1 MSDENIEGGINLDI
15 VKLIII
21 FTGIVFF
28 IKLKKPLYLS
38 IFVGAVISVILYRI
52 PVVRSFQLAYKSFT
66 SRETISL
73 VLAFYTIT
81 YVQRM
86 MEKRGHLLLAEKA
99 LDNIFNSRRINAM
112 IAPFVIGLLP
122 SAGAVLIAAPI
133 VENASKDALTREE
146 QTFVTS
152 YYRHISEAFLP
163 TYSSILLALDLSGV
177 DMTLFV
183 LGMLPMVAV
192 LFMLGY
198 VFYVKKIPKSLEG
211 GQSKNKKEDI
221 FNLIIS
227 LWPIAV
233 TIIIILT
240 MKIPVY
246 MAVIP
251 VIVVSALLNKF
262 SIDELLP
269 MFKTAFETKLIV
281 STIMIM
287 IFKEL
292 LTFTG
297 VIGRLPIYFEKLPIH
312 PAIIFS
318 LIFVIGT
325 LVAGSQAIIALALPL
340 AFATIPNG
348 GLPLMIL
355 LMCMTYI
362 AMQVS
367 PTHIC
372 LAIVTEAFDISFIE
386 LVKKT
391 FPILVIFTIITAGY
405 SYLLFMMT

>member
-1 MSDENIEGGINLDI
+1 MIKLDI
-15 VKLIII
+15 VKLIVI

-28 IKLKKPLYLS
+28 IKLKKPLYIS
-38 IFVGAVISVILYRI
+38 ILVGAVISIILYRI
-52 PVVRSFQLAYKSFT
+52 PVITSFQLAFKSCA
-66 SRETISL
+66 SRDTISL

-86 MEKRGHLLLAEKA
+86 MEKRGHLLLAEKS

-133 VENASKDALTREE
+133 VQNASGDYLTREE

-177 DMTLFV
+177 DMTKFV
-183 LGMLPMVAV
+183 VGMLPMVAI
-192 LFMLGY
+192 LFILGY
-198 VFYVKKIPKSLEG
+198 VFYVRKIPKSTG
-211 GQSKNKKEDI
+211 ISQSRDKKDDI
-221 FNLIIS
+221 INLIIS

-233 TIIIILT
+233 TITIILT
-240 MKIPVY
+240 LKIPVY

-251 VIVVSALLNKF
+251 VIIVSAILNKF
-262 SIDELLP
+262 SIDELIP
-269 MFKTAFETKLIV
+269 MIKTAFETKLIV
-281 STIMIM
+281 STVMIM

-297 VIGRLPIYFEKLPIH
+297 VIGRLPEYFEKLPIH
-312 PAIIFS
+312 PTIIFS

-348 GLPLMIL
+348 GLALMIL

-372 LAIVTEAFDISFIE
+372 LAIVTEAFDVSFIE

-391 FPILVIFTIITAGY
+391 FPIFIIFTAITAVY
-405 SYLLFMMT
+405 SYLLFMLT

>member
-1 MSDENIEGGINLDI
+1 MDI
-15 VKLIII
+15 IKLIVI

-28 IKLKKPLYLS
+28 IKLKKPLYIS
-38 IFVGAVISVILYRI
+38 ILVGAVISVILYRI
-52 PVVRSFQLAYKSFT
+52 PIITSFQLAFKSCT
-66 SRETISL
+66 SKDTISL

-86 MEKRGHLLLAEKA
+86 MEKRGHLLLAEKS

-133 VENASKDALTREE
+133 VQNASGDYLTREE

-177 DMTLFV
+177 DMTKFV
-183 LGMLPMVAV
+183 VGMLPMVAI
-192 LFMLGY
+192 LFILGY
-198 VFYVKKIPKSLEG
+198 VFYVRKIPKSNG
-211 GQSKNKKEDI
+211 ISQSKDKKDDI
-221 FNLIIS
+221 INLIIS

-233 TIIIILT
+233 TITIILT
-240 MKIPVY
+240 LKIPVY

-251 VIVVSALLNKF
+251 VIIVSAILNKF
-262 SIDELLP
+262 SVDELIP
-269 MFKTAFETKLIV
+269 MVKTAFETKLIV
-281 STIMIM
+281 STVMIM

-297 VIGRLPIYFEKLPIH
+297 VIGRLPEYFEKLPIH

-340 AFATIPNG
+340 AFATIPDG
-348 GLPLMIL
+348 GLALMIL

-372 LAIVTEAFDISFIE
+372 LAIVTEAFDVSFIE

-391 FPILVIFTIITAGY
+391 FPILIIFTAITAVY
-405 SYLLFMMT
+405 SYLLFMLT

>member
-1 MSDENIEGGINLDI
+1 MDI
-15 VKLIII
+15 VKLVII

-28 IKLKKPLYLS
+28 IKLKKPLYIS
-38 IFVGAVISVILYRI
+38 ILAGAIISVILYRI
-52 PVVRSFQLAYKSFT
+52 PIATSLQLAVKSCT
-66 SRETISL
+66 SRDTISL

-86 MEKRGHLLLAEKA
+86 MEKRGHLLLAEKS

-133 VENASKDALTREE
+133 VQNASGDYLTREE

-177 DMTLFV
+177 DMTRFV
-183 LGMLPMVAV
+183 VGMLPMVAI
-192 LFMLGY
+192 LFVLGY
-198 VFYVKKIPKSLEG
+198 IFYVRKIPKSTEISH
-211 GQSKNKKEDI
+211 SKNKKEDI
-221 FNLIIS
+221 VNLVIS

-233 TIIIILT
+233 TITIILT

-246 MAVIP
+246 MAVVP
-251 VIVVSALLNKF
+251 VIIVSAILNRF
-262 SIDELLP
+262 SVDELIP
-269 MFKTAFETKLIV
+269 MIKTAFETKLIV
-281 STIMIM
+281 STVMIM
-287 IFKEL
+287 VFKEL

-297 VIGRLPIYFEKLPIH
+297 VIGRLPEYFEKLPIH

-348 GLPLMIL
+348 GLALMIL

-372 LAIVTEAFDISFIE
+372 LAIVTEAFDVSFIE

-391 FPILVIFTIITAGY
+391 FPILVIFTVITAIY
-405 SYLLFMMT
+405 SYLLFMLT

>member
-1 MSDENIEGGINLDI
+1 MIKLDI
-15 VKLIII
+15 VKLVII

-28 IKLKKPLYLS
+28 IKLKKPLYIS
-38 IFVGAVISVILYRI
+38 ILVGAVISIVLYKI
-52 PVVRSFQLAYKSFT
+52 PVITSLQLAFKSYT
-66 SRETISL
+66 SRDTISL

-86 MEKRGHLLLAEKA
+86 MEKRGHLLLAERA

-133 VENASKDALTREE
+133 VQNASGDYLTREE

-177 DMTLFV
+177 DMTKFV
-183 LGMLPMVAV
+183 VGMLPMVVV
-192 LFMLGY
+192 LFVLGY
-198 VFYVKKIPKSLEG
+198 IFYVKKIPKSTG
-211 GQSKNKKEDI
+211 ISQSKNKKEDI
-221 FNLIIS
+221 LNLVIS

-233 TIIIILT
+233 TIMIILT

-251 VIVVSALLNKF
+251 VIIVSAILNRF
-262 SIDELLP
+262 SVDELIP
-269 MFKTAFETKLIV
+269 MIKTAFETKLIV
-281 STIMIM
+281 STVMIM
-287 IFKEL
+287 VFKEL

-297 VIGRLPIYFEKLPIH
+297 VIERLPEYFEKLPIH
-312 PAIIFS
+312 PAVIFS

-348 GLPLMIL
+348 GLALMIL

-391 FPILVIFTIITAGY
+391 FPVLVIFTAITALY
-405 SYLLFMMT
+405 SYLLFLFT

>member
-1 MSDENIEGGINLDI
+1 VIKLDI
-15 VKLIII
+15 VKLVII

-28 IKLKKPLYLS
+28 IKLKKPLYIS
-38 IFVGAVISVILYRI
+38 ILVGAVISIVLYKI
-52 PVVRSFQLAYKSFT
+52 PVITSLQLAFKSCT
-66 SRETISL
+66 SRDTISL

-86 MEKRGHLLLAEKA
+86 MEKRGHLLLAERA

-133 VENASKDALTREE
+133 VQNASGDYLTREE

-177 DMTLFV
+177 DMTKFV
-183 LGMLPMVAV
+183 VGMLPMVVV
-192 LFMLGY
+192 LFVLGY
-198 VFYVKKIPKSLEG
+198 IFYVKKIPKSTG
-211 GQSKNKKEDI
+211 ISQSKNKKEDI
-221 FNLIIS
+221 LNLVIS

-233 TIIIILT
+233 TIMIILT

-251 VIVVSALLNKF
+251 VIIVSAILNRF
-262 SIDELLP
+262 SVDELIP
-269 MFKTAFETKLIV
+269 MIKTAFETKLIV
-281 STIMIM
+281 STVMIM
-287 IFKEL
+287 VFKEL

-297 VIGRLPIYFEKLPIH
+297 VIERLPEYFEKLPIH
-312 PAIIFS
+312 PAVIFS

-348 GLPLMIL
+348 GLALMIL

-391 FPILVIFTIITAGY
+391 FPVLVIFTAITALY
-405 SYLLFMMT
+405 SYLLFLFT

>member
-1 MSDENIEGGINLDI
+1 MNLDI
-15 VKLIII
+15 IKLIVI

-28 IKLKKPLYLS
+28 IKLKKPLYISRL
-38 IFVGAVISVILYRI
+38 VGAVISVILYRI
-52 PVVRSFQLAYKSFT
+52 PIITSFQLAFKSCT
-66 SRETISL
+66 SKDTISL

-86 MEKRGHLLLAEKA
+86 MEKRGHLLLAEKS

-133 VENASKDALTREE
+133 VQNASGDYLTREE

-177 DMTLFV
+177 DMTKFV
-183 LGMLPMVAV
+183 VGMLPMVAI
-192 LFMLGY
+192 LFILGY
-198 VFYVKKIPKSLEG
+198 VFYVRKIPKSNG
-211 GQSKNKKEDI
+211 ISQSKDKKDDI
-221 FNLIIS
+221 INLIIS

-233 TIIIILT
+233 TITIILT
-240 MKIPVY
+240 LKIPVY

-251 VIVVSALLNKF
+251 VIIVSAILNKF
-262 SIDELLP
+262 SVDELIP
-269 MFKTAFETKLIV
+269 MVKTAFETKLIV
-281 STIMIM
+281 STVMIM

-297 VIGRLPIYFEKLPIH
+297 VIGRLPEYFEKLPIH

-340 AFATIPNG
+340 AFATIPDG
-348 GLPLMIL
+348 GLALMIL

-372 LAIVTEAFDISFIE
+372 LAIVTEAFDVSFIE

-391 FPILVIFTIITAGY
+391 FPILIIFTAITAVY
-405 SYLLFMMT
+405 SYLLFMLT

>member
-1 MSDENIEGGINLDI
+1 MIKLDI
-15 VKLIII
+15 VKLVII

-28 IKLKKPLYLS
+28 IKLKKPLYIS
-38 IFVGAVISVILYRI
+38 ILVGAVISIVLYKI
-52 PVVRSFQLAYKSFT
+52 PVITSLQLALKSCT
-66 SRETISL
+66 SRDTISL

-86 MEKRGHLLLAEKA
+86 MEKRGHLLLAERA

-133 VENASKDALTREE
+133 VQNASGDYLTREE

-177 DMTLFV
+177 DMTKFV
-183 LGMLPMVAV
+183 VGMLPMVVV
-192 LFMLGY
+192 LFVLGY
-198 VFYVKKIPKSLEG
+198 IFYVKKIPKSTG
-211 GQSKNKKEDI
+211 ISQSKNKKEDI
-221 FNLIIS
+221 LNLVIS

-233 TIIIILT
+233 TIMIILT

-251 VIVVSALLNKF
+251 VIIVSAILNRF
-262 SIDELLP
+262 SVDELIP
-269 MFKTAFETKLIV
+269 MIKTAFETKLIV
-281 STIMIM
+281 STVMIM
-287 IFKEL
+287 VFKEL

-297 VIGRLPIYFEKLPIH
+297 VIERLPEYFEKLPIH
-312 PAIIFS
+312 PAVIFS

-348 GLPLMIL
+348 GLALMIL

-391 FPILVIFTIITAGY
+391 FPVLVIFTAITALY
-405 SYLLFMMT
+405 SYLLFLFT

>member
-1 MSDENIEGGINLDI
+1 MNLDNI
-15 VKLIII
+15 KLIVI

-28 IKLKKPLYLS
+28 IKLKKPLYIS
-38 IFVGAVISVILYRI
+38 ILVGAVISVILYRI
-52 PVVRSFQLAYKSFT
+52 PIITSFQLAFKSCT
-66 SRETISL
+66 SKDTISL

-86 MEKRGHLLLAEKA
+86 MEKRGHLLLAEKS

-133 VENASKDALTREE
+133 VQNASGDYLTREE

-177 DMTLFV
+177 DMTKFV
-183 LGMLPMVAV
+183 VGMLPMVAI
-192 LFMLGY
+192 LFILGY
-198 VFYVKKIPKSLEG
+198 VFYVRKIPKSNG
-211 GQSKNKKEDI
+211 ISQSKDKKDDI
-221 FNLIIS
+221 INLIIS

-233 TIIIILT
+233 TITIILT
-240 MKIPVY
+240 LKIPVY

-251 VIVVSALLNKF
+251 VIIVSAILNKF
-262 SIDELLP
+262 SVDELIP
-269 MFKTAFETKLIV
+269 MVKTAFETKLIV
-281 STIMIM
+281 STVMIM

-297 VIGRLPIYFEKLPIH
+297 VIGRLPEYFEKLPIH

-340 AFATIPNG
+340 AFATIPDG
-348 GLPLMIL
+348 GLALMIL

-372 LAIVTEAFDISFIE
+372 LAIVTEAFDVSFIE

-391 FPILVIFTIITAGY
+391 FPILIIFTAITAVY
-405 SYLLFMMT
+405 SYLLFMLT

>member
-1 MSDENIEGGINLDI
+1 MIKLDI
-15 VKLIII
+15 VKLVII

-28 IKLKKPLYLS
+28 IKLKKPLYIS
-38 IFVGAVISVILYRI
+38 ILVGAIISIILYRI
-52 PVVRSFQLAYKSFT
+52 PVITSLQLAFKSCT
-66 SRETISL
+66 SRDTISL

-86 MEKRGHLLLAEKA
+86 MEKRGHLLLAEKS

-133 VENASKDALTREE
+133 VQNASGDYLTREE

-177 DMTLFV
+177 DMTKFV
-183 LGMLPMVAV
+183 VGMLPMVAI
-192 LFMLGY
+192 LFILGY
-198 VFYVKKIPKSLEG
+198 VFYVRKIPKSTEISH
-211 GQSKNKKEDI
+211 SKNKKEDI
-221 FNLIIS
+221 ANLVIS

-233 TIIIILT
+233 TITIILT

-251 VIVVSALLNKF
+251 VIIVSAILNRF
-262 SIDELLP
+262 SVDELIP
-269 MFKTAFETKLIV
+269 MVKTAFETKLIV
-281 STIMIM
+281 STVMIM

-297 VIGRLPIYFEKLPIH
+297 VIGRLPEYFEKLPIH

-318 LIFVIGT
+318 LIFAIGT

-340 AFATIPNG
+340 AFATIPDG
-348 GLPLMIL
+348 GLALMIL

-372 LAIVTEAFDISFIE
+372 LAIVTEAFDVSFIE

-391 FPILVIFTIITAGY
+391 FPILVIFTVITAIY
-405 SYLLFMMT
+405 SYLLFILI

>member
-1 MSDENIEGGINLDI
+1 MIKLDI
-15 VKLIII
+15 VKLVII

-28 IKLKKPLYLS
+28 IKLKKPLYIS
-38 IFVGAVISVILYRI
+38 ILAGAIISVILYRI
-52 PVVRSFQLAYKSFT
+52 PIATSLQLAVKSCT
-66 SRETISL
+66 SRDTISL

-86 MEKRGHLLLAEKA
+86 MEKRGHLLLAEKS

-133 VENASKDALTREE
+133 VQNASGDYLTREE

-177 DMTLFV
+177 DMTKFV
-183 LGMLPMVAV
+183 VGMLPMVAI
-192 LFMLGY
+192 LFVLGY
-198 VFYVKKIPKSLEG
+198 IFYVRKIPKSTEISH
-211 GQSKNKKEDI
+211 SKNKKEDI
-221 FNLIIS
+221 VNLVIS

-233 TIIIILT
+233 TITIILT

-246 MAVIP
+246 MAVVP
-251 VIVVSALLNKF
+251 VIIVSAILNRF
-262 SIDELLP
+262 SVDELIP
-269 MFKTAFETKLIV
+269 MIKTAFETKLIV
-281 STIMIM
+281 STVMIM
-287 IFKEL
+287 VFKEL

-297 VIGRLPIYFEKLPIH
+297 VIGRLPEYFEKLPIH

-348 GLPLMIL
+348 GLAF
-355 LMCMTYI
+355 MTYI

-372 LAIVTEAFDISFIE
+372 LAIVTEAFDVSFIE

-391 FPILVIFTIITAGY
+391 FPILVIFTAITAIY
-405 SYLLFMMT
+405 SYLLFVLT

>member
-1 MSDENIEGGINLDI
+1 MIKLDI
-15 VKLIII
+15 VKLVII

-28 IKLKKPLYLS
+28 IKLKKPLYIS
-38 IFVGAVISVILYRI
+38 ILVGAVISIVLYKI
-52 PVVRSFQLAYKSFT
+52 PVITSLQLAFKSCT
-66 SRETISL
+66 SRDTISL

-86 MEKRGHLLLAEKA
+86 MEKRGHLLLAERA

-133 VENASKDALTREE
+133 VQNASGDYLTREE

-177 DMTLFV
+177 DMTKFV
-183 LGMLPMVAV
+183 VGMLPMVVV
-192 LFMLGY
+192 LFVLGY
-198 VFYVKKIPKSLEG
+198 IFYVKKIPKYTGIS
-211 GQSKNKKEDI
+211 QSKNKKEDI
-221 FNLIIS
+221 LNLVIS

-233 TIIIILT
+233 TIMIILT

-251 VIVVSALLNKF
+251 VIIVSAILNRF
-262 SIDELLP
+262 SVDELIP
-269 MFKTAFETKLIV
+269 MIKTAFETKLIV
-281 STIMIM
+281 STVMIM
-287 IFKEL
+287 VFKEL

-297 VIGRLPIYFEKLPIH
+297 VIERLPEYFEKLPIH
-312 PAIIFS
+312 PAVIFS

-348 GLPLMIL
+348 GLALMIL

-391 FPILVIFTIITAGY
+391 FPVLVIFTAITALY
-405 SYLLFMMT
+405 SYLLFLFT

>member
-1 MSDENIEGGINLDI
+1 MIKLDI
-15 VKLIII
+15 VKLVII

-28 IKLKKPLYLS
+28 IKLKKPLYIS
-38 IFVGAVISVILYRI
+38 ILVGAIISIILYRI
-52 PVVRSFQLAYKSFT
+52 PVITSLQLAFKSCT
-66 SRETISL
+66 SRDTISL

-86 MEKRGHLLLAEKA
+86 MEKRGHLLLAEKS

-133 VENASKDALTREE
+133 VQNASGDYLTREE

-177 DMTLFV
+177 DMTKFV
-183 LGMLPMVAV
+183 VGMLPMVAI
-192 LFMLGY
+192 LFILGY
-198 VFYVKKIPKSLEG
+198 VFYVRKIPKSTEISH
-211 GQSKNKKEDI
+211 SKNKKEDI
-221 FNLIIS
+221 ANLVIS

-233 TIIIILT
+233 TITIILT

-251 VIVVSALLNKF
+251 VIIVSAILNRF
-262 SIDELLP
+262 SVDELIP
-269 MFKTAFETKLIV
+269 MVKTAFETKLIV
-281 STIMIM
+281 STVMIM

-297 VIGRLPIYFEKLPIH
+297 VIGRLPEYFEKLPIH

-340 AFATIPNG
+340 AFATIPDG
-348 GLPLMIL
+348 GLALMIL

-372 LAIVTEAFDISFIE
+372 LAIVTEAFDVSFIE

-391 FPILVIFTIITAGY
+391 FPILVIFTVITAIY
-405 SYLLFMMT
+405 SYLLFILI

>member
-1 MSDENIEGGINLDI
+1 MIKLDI
-15 VKLIII
+15 VKLVII

-28 IKLKKPLYLS
+28 IKLKKPLYIS
-38 IFVGAVISVILYRI
+38 ILAGAIISIILYRI
-52 PVVRSFQLAYKSFT
+52 PIATSLQLAVKSCT
-66 SRETISL
+66 SRDTISL

-86 MEKRGHLLLAEKA
+86 MEKRGHLLLAEKS
-99 LDNIFNSRRINAM
+99 LDNIFNSQRINAM

-133 VENASKDALTREE
+133 VQNASGDYLTREE

-177 DMTLFV
+177 DMTKFV
-183 LGMLPMVAV
+183 VGMLPMVAI
-192 LFMLGY
+192 LFVLGY
-198 VFYVKKIPKSLEG
+198 IFYVRKIPKSTEISH
-211 GQSKNKKEDI
+211 SKNKKEDI
-221 FNLIIS
+221 VNLVIS

-233 TIIIILT
+233 TITIILT

-246 MAVIP
+246 MAVVP
-251 VIVVSALLNKF
+251 VIIVSAILNRF
-262 SIDELLP
+262 SVDELIP
-269 MFKTAFETKLIV
+269 MIKTAFETKLIV
-281 STIMIM
+281 STVMIM
-287 IFKEL
+287 VFKEL

-297 VIGRLPIYFEKLPIH
+297 VIGRLPEYFEKLPIH

-348 GLPLMIL
+348 GLALMIL

-372 LAIVTEAFDISFIE
+372 LAIVTEAFDVSFIE

-391 FPILVIFTIITAGY
+391 FPILVIFTAITAIY
-405 SYLLFMMT
+405 SYLLFVLT

>member
-1 MSDENIEGGINLDI
+1 MIEKCIWGDKIGYCKIDSHN
-15 VKLIII
+15 
-21 FTGIVFF
+21 
-28 IKLKKPLYLS
+28 
-38 IFVGAVISVILYRI
+38 RI
-52 PVVRSFQLAYKSFT
+52 PVITSFQLAFKSCA
-66 SRETISL
+66 SRDTISL

-86 MEKRGHLLLAEKA
+86 MEKRGHLLLAEKS

-133 VENASKDALTREE
+133 VQNASGDYLTREE

-177 DMTLFV
+177 DMTKFV
-183 LGMLPMVAV
+183 VGMLPMVAI
-192 LFMLGY
+192 LFILGY
-198 VFYVKKIPKSLEG
+198 VFYVRKIPKSTG
-211 GQSKNKKEDI
+211 ISQSRDKKDDI
-221 FNLIIS
+221 INLIIS

-233 TIIIILT
+233 TITIILT
-240 MKIPVY
+240 LKIPVY

-251 VIVVSALLNKF
+251 VIIVSAILNKF
-262 SIDELLP
+262 SIDELIP
-269 MFKTAFETKLIV
+269 MIKTEFETKLIV
-281 STIMIM
+281 STVMIM

-297 VIGRLPIYFEKLPIH
+297 VIGRLPEYFEKLPIH
-312 PAIIFS
+312 PTIIFS

-348 GLPLMIL
+348 GLALMIL

-372 LAIVTEAFDISFIE
+372 LAIVTEAFDVSFIE

-391 FPILVIFTIITAGY
+391 FPIFIIFIAITAVY
-405 SYLLFMMT
+405 SYLLFMFT

>member
-1 MSDENIEGGINLDI
+1 M
-15 VKLIII
+15 VII

-28 IKLKKPLYLS
+28 IKLKKPLYIS
-38 IFVGAVISVILYRI
+38 ILAGAIISVILYRI
-52 PVVRSFQLAYKSFT
+52 PIATSLQLAVKSCT
-66 SRETISL
+66 SRDTISL

-86 MEKRGHLLLAEKA
+86 MEKRGHLLLAEKS

-133 VENASKDALTREE
+133 VQNASGDYLTREE

-177 DMTLFV
+177 DMTKFV
-183 LGMLPMVAV
+183 VGMLPMVAI
-192 LFMLGY
+192 LFVLGY
-198 VFYVKKIPKSLEG
+198 IFYVRKIPKSTEISH
-211 GQSKNKKEDI
+211 SKNKKEDI
-221 FNLIIS
+221 VNLVIS

-233 TIIIILT
+233 TITIILT

-246 MAVIP
+246 MAVVP
-251 VIVVSALLNKF
+251 VIIVSAILNRF
-262 SIDELLP
+262 SVDELIP
-269 MFKTAFETKLIV
+269 MIKTAFETKLIV
-281 STIMIM
+281 STVMIM
-287 IFKEL
+287 VFKEL

-297 VIGRLPIYFEKLPIH
+297 VIGRLPEYFEKLPIH

-348 GLPLMIL
+348 GLALMIL

-372 LAIVTEAFDISFIE
+372 LAIVTEAFDVSFIE

-391 FPILVIFTIITAGY
+391 FPILVIFTAITAIY
-405 SYLLFMMT
+405 SYLLFVLT

>member
-1 MSDENIEGGINLDI
+1 MDI
-15 VKLIII
+15 VKLIVI

-28 IKLKKPLYLS
+28 IKLKKPLYIS
-38 IFVGAVISVILYRI
+38 ILIGAIISIILYRI
-52 PVVRSFQLAYKSFT
+52 PVITSFQLAFKSCI
-66 SRETISL
+66 SRDTISL

-86 MEKRGHLLLAEKA
+86 MEKRGHLLLAEKS

-133 VENASKDALTREE
+133 VQNASGDYLTREE

-177 DMTLFV
+177 DMTKFV
-183 LGMLPMVAV
+183 VGMLPMVAV
-192 LFMLGY
+192 LFILGY
-198 VFYVKKIPKSLEG
+198 VFYVRKIPKSTG
-211 GQSKNKKEDI
+211 ISQSKDKKDDVM
-221 FNLIIS
+221 NLIIS

-233 TIIIILT
+233 TITIILT
-240 MKIPVY
+240 LKIPVY

-251 VIVVSALLNKF
+251 VIIVSAILNKF
-262 SIDELLP
+262 SIDELIP
-269 MFKTAFETKLIV
+269 MVKTAFETKLIV

-297 VIGRLPIYFEKLPIH
+297 VIGRLPEYFEKLPIH

-348 GLPLMIL
+348 GLALMIL

-391 FPILVIFTIITAGY
+391 FPILVIFTAITAVY
-405 SYLLFMMT
+405 SYLLFMLT

>member
-1 MSDENIEGGINLDI
+1 MNLDI
-15 VKLIII
+15 IKLIVI

-28 IKLKKPLYLS
+28 IKLKKPLYIS
-38 IFVGAVISVILYRI
+38 ILVGAVISVILYRI
-52 PVVRSFQLAYKSFT
+52 PIITSFQLAFKSCT
-66 SRETISL
+66 SKDTISL

-86 MEKRGHLLLAEKA
+86 MEKRGHLLLAEKS

-133 VENASKDALTREE
+133 VQNASGDYLTREE

-177 DMTLFV
+177 DMTKFV
-183 LGMLPMVAV
+183 VGMLPMVAI
-192 LFMLGY
+192 LFILGY
-198 VFYVKKIPKSLEG
+198 VFYVRKIPKSNG
-211 GQSKNKKEDI
+211 ISQSKDKKDDI
-221 FNLIIS
+221 INLIIS

-233 TIIIILT
+233 TITIILT
-240 MKIPVY
+240 LKIPVY

-251 VIVVSALLNKF
+251 VIIVSAILNKF
-262 SIDELLP
+262 SVDELIP
-269 MFKTAFETKLIV
+269 MVKTAFETKLIV
-281 STIMIM
+281 STVMIM

-297 VIGRLPIYFEKLPIH
+297 VIGRLPEYFEKLPIH

-340 AFATIPNG
+340 AFATIPDG
-348 GLPLMIL
+348 GLTLMIL

-372 LAIVTEAFDISFIE
+372 LAIVTEAFDVSFIE

-391 FPILVIFTIITAGY
+391 FPILIIFTAITVVY
-405 SYLLFMMT
+405 SYLLFMLT

>member
-1 MSDENIEGGINLDI
+1 MIKLDI
-15 VKLIII
+15 VKLIVI
-21 FTGIVFF
+21 FTGIVLF
-28 IKLKKPLYLS
+28 IKLKKPLYIS
-38 IFVGAVISVILYRI
+38 ILVGAVISIILYRI
-52 PVVRSFQLAYKSFT
+52 PVITSFQLAFKSCA
-66 SRETISL
+66 SRDTISL

-86 MEKRGHLLLAEKA
+86 MEKRGHLLLAEKS

-133 VENASKDALTREE
+133 VQNASGDYLTREE

-177 DMTLFV
+177 DMTKFV
-183 LGMLPMVAV
+183 VGMLPMVAI
-192 LFMLGY
+192 LFILGY
-198 VFYVKKIPKSLEG
+198 VFYVRKIPKSTG
-211 GQSKNKKEDI
+211 ISQSRDKKDDI
-221 FNLIIS
+221 INLIIS

-233 TIIIILT
+233 TITIILT
-240 MKIPVY
+240 LKIPVY

-251 VIVVSALLNKF
+251 VIIVSAILNKF
-262 SIDELLP
+262 SIDELIP
-269 MFKTAFETKLIV
+269 MIKTAFETKLIV
-281 STIMIM
+281 STVMIM

-297 VIGRLPIYFEKLPIH
+297 VIGRLPEYFEKLPIH
-312 PAIIFS
+312 PTIIFS

-348 GLPLMIL
+348 GLALMIL

-372 LAIVTEAFDISFIE
+372 LAIVTEAFDVSFIE

-391 FPILVIFTIITAGY
+391 FPIFIIFIAITAVY
-405 SYLLFMMT
+405 SYLLFMFT

>member
-1 MSDENIEGGINLDI
+1 MDI
-15 VKLIII
+15 IKLIVI

-28 IKLKKPLYLS
+28 IKLKKPLYIS
-38 IFVGAVISVILYRI
+38 ILVGAVISVILYRI
-52 PVVRSFQLAYKSFT
+52 PIITSFQLAFKSCT
-66 SRETISL
+66 SKDTISL

-86 MEKRGHLLLAEKA
+86 MEKRGHLLLAEKS

-133 VENASKDALTREE
+133 VQNASGDYLTREE

-177 DMTLFV
+177 DMTKFV
-183 LGMLPMVAV
+183 VGMLPMVAI
-192 LFMLGY
+192 LFILGY
-198 VFYVKKIPKSLEG
+198 VFYVRKIPKSNG
-211 GQSKNKKEDI
+211 ISQSKDKKDDI
-221 FNLIIS
+221 INLIIS

-233 TIIIILT
+233 TITIILT
-240 MKIPVY
+240 LKIPVY

-251 VIVVSALLNKF
+251 VIIVSAILNKF
-262 SIDELLP
+262 SVDELIR
-269 MFKTAFETKLIV
+269 MVKTAFETKLIV
-281 STIMIM
+281 STVMIM

-297 VIGRLPIYFEKLPIH
+297 VIGRLPEYFEKLPIH

-340 AFATIPNG
+340 AFATIPDG
-348 GLPLMIL
+348 GLALMIL

-372 LAIVTEAFDISFIE
+372 LAIVTEAFDVSFIE

-391 FPILVIFTIITAGY
+391 FPILIIFTAITAVY
-405 SYLLFMMT
+405 SYLLFMLT

>member
-1 MSDENIEGGINLDI
+1 VIKLDI
-15 VKLIII
+15 VKLVII

-28 IKLKKPLYLS
+28 IKLKKPLYIS
-38 IFVGAVISVILYRI
+38 ILVGAVISIVLYKI
-52 PVVRSFQLAYKSFT
+52 PVITSLQLAFKSCT
-66 SRETISL
+66 SRDTISL

-86 MEKRGHLLLAEKA
+86 MEKRGHLLLAERA

-133 VENASKDALTREE
+133 VQNASGDYLTREE

-177 DMTLFV
+177 DMTKFV
-183 LGMLPMVAV
+183 VGMLPMVVV
-192 LFMLGY
+192 LFVLGY
-198 VFYVKKIPKSLEG
+198 IFYVKKIPKSTG
-211 GQSKNKKEDI
+211 ISQSKNKKEDI
-221 FNLIIS
+221 LNLVIS

-233 TIIIILT
+233 TIMIILT

-246 MAVIP
+246 MAVVP
-251 VIVVSALLNKF
+251 VIIVSAILNRF
-262 SIDELLP
+262 SVDELIP
-269 MFKTAFETKLIV
+269 MIKTAFETKLIV
-281 STIMIM
+281 STVMIM
-287 IFKEL
+287 VFKEL

-297 VIGRLPIYFEKLPIH
+297 VIERLPEYFEKLPIH
-312 PAIIFS
+312 PAVIFS

-348 GLPLMIL
+348 GLALMIL

-372 LAIVTEAFDISFIE
+372 LVIVTEAFDISFIE

-391 FPILVIFTIITAGY
+391 FPVLVIFTAITALY
-405 SYLLFMMT
+405 SYLLFLFT

>member
-1 MSDENIEGGINLDI
+1 VIKLDI
-15 VKLIII
+15 VKLIVI

-28 IKLKKPLYLS
+28 IKLKKPLYIS
-38 IFVGAVISVILYRI
+38 ILVGAVISIILYRI
-52 PVVRSFQLAYKSFT
+52 PVITSFQLAFKSCA
-66 SRETISL
+66 SRDTISL

-86 MEKRGHLLLAEKA
+86 MEKRGHLLLAEKS

-133 VENASKDALTREE
+133 VQNASGDYLTREE

-177 DMTLFV
+177 DMTKFV
-183 LGMLPMVAV
+183 VGMLPMVAI
-192 LFMLGY
+192 LFILGY
-198 VFYVKKIPKSLEG
+198 VFYVRKIPKSTG
-211 GQSKNKKEDI
+211 ISQSRDKKDDI
-221 FNLIIS
+221 INLIIS

-233 TIIIILT
+233 TITIILT
-240 MKIPVY
+240 LKIPVY

-251 VIVVSALLNKF
+251 VIIVSAILNKF
-262 SIDELLP
+262 SIDELIP
-269 MFKTAFETKLIV
+269 MIKTAFETKLIV
-281 STIMIM
+281 STVMIM

-297 VIGRLPIYFEKLPIH
+297 VIGRLPEYFEKLPIH
-312 PAIIFS
+312 PTIIFS

-348 GLPLMIL
+348 GLALMIL

-372 LAIVTEAFDISFIE
+372 LAIVTEAFDVSFIE

-391 FPILVIFTIITAGY
+391 FPIFIIFIAITAVY
-405 SYLLFMMT
+405 SYLLFMFT

>member
-1 MSDENIEGGINLDI
+1 MIKLDI
-15 VKLIII
+15 VKLIVI

-28 IKLKKPLYLS
+28 IKLKKPLYIS
-38 IFVGAVISVILYRI
+38 ILVGAVISVILYRI
-52 PVVRSFQLAYKSFT
+52 PIITSFQLAFKSCT
-66 SRETISL
+66 SKDTISL

-86 MEKRGHLLLAEKA
+86 MEKRGHLLLAEKS

-133 VENASKDALTREE
+133 VQNASGDYLTREE

-177 DMTLFV
+177 DMTKFV
-183 LGMLPMVAV
+183 VGMLPMVAI
-192 LFMLGY
+192 LFILGY
-198 VFYVKKIPKSLEG
+198 VFYVRKIPKSNG
-211 GQSKNKKEDI
+211 ISQSKDKKDDI
-221 FNLIIS
+221 INLIIS

-233 TIIIILT
+233 TITIILT
-240 MKIPVY
+240 LKIPVY

-251 VIVVSALLNKF
+251 VIIVSAILNKF
-262 SIDELLP
+262 SVDELIP
-269 MFKTAFETKLIV
+269 MVKTAFETKLIV
-281 STIMIM
+281 STVMIM

-297 VIGRLPIYFEKLPIH
+297 VIGRLPEYFEKLPIH

-340 AFATIPNG
+340 AFATIPDG
-348 GLPLMIL
+348 GLALMIL

-372 LAIVTEAFDISFIE
+372 LAIVTEAFDVSFIE

-391 FPILVIFTIITAGY
+391 FPILIIFTAITAVY
-405 SYLLFMMT
+405 SYLLFMLT

>member
-1 MSDENIEGGINLDI
+1 MIKLDI
-15 VKLIII
+15 VKLVII

-28 IKLKKPLYLS
+28 IKLKKPLYIS
-38 IFVGAVISVILYRI
+38 ILVGAVISIVLYKI
-52 PVVRSFQLAYKSFT
+52 PVITSLQLAFKSCT
-66 SRETISL
+66 SRDTISL

-86 MEKRGHLLLAEKA
+86 MEKRGHLLLAERA

-133 VENASKDALTREE
+133 VQNASGDYLTREE

-177 DMTLFV
+177 DMTKFV
-183 LGMLPMVAV
+183 VGMLPMVVV
-192 LFMLGY
+192 LFVLGY
-198 VFYVKKIPKSLEG
+198 IFYVKKIPKSTG
-211 GQSKNKKEDI
+211 ISQSKNKKEDI
-221 FNLIIS
+221 LNLVIS

-233 TIIIILT
+233 TIMIILT

-246 MAVIP
+246 MAVVP
-251 VIVVSALLNKF
+251 VIIVSAILNRF
-262 SIDELLP
+262 SVDELIP
-269 MFKTAFETKLIV
+269 MIKTAFETKLIV
-281 STIMIM
+281 STVMIM
-287 IFKEL
+287 VFKEL

-297 VIGRLPIYFEKLPIH
+297 VIERLPEYFEKLPIH
-312 PAIIFS
+312 PAVIFS

-348 GLPLMIL
+348 GLALMIL

-372 LAIVTEAFDISFIE
+372 LVIVTEAFDISFIE

-391 FPILVIFTIITAGY
+391 FPVLVIFTAITALY
-405 SYLLFMMT
+405 SYLLFLFT

>member
-1 MSDENIEGGINLDI
+1 MNLDI
-15 VKLIII
+15 IKLIII

-28 IKLKKPLYLS
+28 IKLKKPLYIS
-38 IFVGAVISVILYRI
+38 ILVGAVISVILYRI
-52 PVVRSFQLAYKSFT
+52 PIITSFQLAFKSCT
-66 SRETISL
+66 SKDTISL

-86 MEKRGHLLLAEKA
+86 MEKREHLLLAEKS

-133 VENASKDALTREE
+133 VQNASGDYLTREE

-177 DMTLFV
+177 DMTKFV
-183 LGMLPMVAV
+183 VGMLPMVAI
-192 LFMLGY
+192 LFILGY
-198 VFYVKKIPKSLEG
+198 VFYVRKIPKSNG
-211 GQSKNKKEDI
+211 ISQSKDKKDDI
-221 FNLIIS
+221 INLIIS

-233 TIIIILT
+233 TITIILT
-240 MKIPVY
+240 LKIPVY

-251 VIVVSALLNKF
+251 VIIVSAILNKF
-262 SIDELLP
+262 SVDELIP
-269 MFKTAFETKLIV
+269 MVKTAFETKLIV
-281 STIMIM
+281 STVMIM

-297 VIGRLPIYFEKLPIH
+297 VIGRLPEYFEKLPIH

-340 AFATIPNG
+340 AFATIPDG
-348 GLPLMIL
+348 GLALMIL

-372 LAIVTEAFDISFIE
+372 LAIVTEAFDVSFIE

-391 FPILVIFTIITAGY
+391 FPILIIFTAITAVY
-405 SYLLFMMT
+405 SYLLFMLT

>member
-1 MSDENIEGGINLDI
+1 MIKLDI
-15 VKLIII
+15 VKLVII

-28 IKLKKPLYLS
+28 IKLKKPLYIS
-38 IFVGAVISVILYRI
+38 ILVGAVISIVLYKI
-52 PVVRSFQLAYKSFT
+52 PVITSLQLAFKSCT
-66 SRETISL
+66 SRDTISL

-86 MEKRGHLLLAEKA
+86 MEKRGHLLLAERA
-99 LDNIFNSRRINAM
+99 LDNIFNSRRINAT

-133 VENASKDALTREE
+133 VQNASGDYLTREE

-177 DMTLFV
+177 DMTKFV
-183 LGMLPMVAV
+183 VGMLPMVVV
-192 LFMLGY
+192 LFVLGY
-198 VFYVKKIPKSLEG
+198 IFYVKKIPKSTG
-211 GQSKNKKEDI
+211 ISQSKNKKEDI
-221 FNLIIS
+221 LNLVIS

-233 TIIIILT
+233 TIMIILT

-251 VIVVSALLNKF
+251 VIIVSAILNRF
-262 SIDELLP
+262 SVDELIP
-269 MFKTAFETKLIV
+269 MIKTAFETKLIV
-281 STIMIM
+281 STVMIM
-287 IFKEL
+287 VFKEL

-297 VIGRLPIYFEKLPIH
+297 VIERLPEYFEKLPIH
-312 PAIIFS
+312 PAVIFS

-348 GLPLMIL
+348 GLALMIL

-391 FPILVIFTIITAGY
+391 FPVLVIFTAITALY
-405 SYLLFMMT
+405 SYLLFLFT

>member
-1 MSDENIEGGINLDI
+1 MIKLDI
-15 VKLIII
+15 VKLVII

-28 IKLKKPLYLS
+28 IKLKKPLYIS
-38 IFVGAVISVILYRI
+38 ILVGADISIVLYKI
-52 PVVRSFQLAYKSFT
+52 PVITSLQLAFKSCT
-66 SRETISL
+66 SRDTISL

-86 MEKRGHLLLAEKA
+86 MEKRGHLLLAEKS

-133 VENASKDALTREE
+133 VQNASGDYLTREE

-177 DMTLFV
+177 DMTKFV
-183 LGMLPMVAV
+183 VGMLPMVVV
-192 LFMLGY
+192 LFVLGY
-198 VFYVKKIPKSLEG
+198 IFYVKKIPKSTG
-211 GQSKNKKEDI
+211 ISQSKNKKEDI
-221 FNLIIS
+221 LNLVIS

-233 TIIIILT
+233 TIMIILT

-251 VIVVSALLNKF
+251 VIIVSAILNRF
-262 SIDELLP
+262 SVDELIP
-269 MFKTAFETKLIV
+269 MIKTAFETKLIV
-281 STIMIM
+281 STVMIM
-287 IFKEL
+287 VFKEL

-297 VIGRLPIYFEKLPIH
+297 VIERLPEYFEKLPIH
-312 PAIIFS
+312 PAVIFS

-348 GLPLMIL
+348 GLALMIL

-391 FPILVIFTIITAGY
+391 FPVLVIFTAITALY
-405 SYLLFMMT
+405 SYLLFLFT

>member
-1 MSDENIEGGINLDI
+1 MNLDI
-15 VKLIII
+15 IKLIVI

-28 IKLKKPLYLS
+28 IKLKKPLYIS
-38 IFVGAVISVILYRI
+38 ILVGAVISVILYRI
-52 PVVRSFQLAYKSFT
+52 PIITSFQLAFKSCT
-66 SRETISL
+66 SRDTISL

-86 MEKRGHLLLAEKA
+86 MEKRGHLLLAEKS

-133 VENASKDALTREE
+133 VQNASGDYLTREE

-177 DMTLFV
+177 DMTKFV
-183 LGMLPMVAV
+183 VGMLPMVV
-192 LFMLGY
+192 ILFILGY
-198 VFYVKKIPKSLEG
+198 VFYVRKIPKSNG
-211 GQSKNKKEDI
+211 ISQSKDKKDDI
-221 FNLIIS
+221 INLIIS

-233 TIIIILT
+233 TITIILT
-240 MKIPVY
+240 LKIPVY

-251 VIVVSALLNKF
+251 VIIVSAILNKF
-262 SIDELLP
+262 SVDELIP
-269 MFKTAFETKLIV
+269 MVKTAFETKLIV
-281 STIMIM
+281 STVMIM

-297 VIGRLPIYFEKLPIH
+297 VIGRLPEYFEKLPIH

-340 AFATIPNG
+340 AFATIPDG
-348 GLPLMIL
+348 GLALMIL

-372 LAIVTEAFDISFIE
+372 LAIVTEAFDVSFIE

-391 FPILVIFTIITAGY
+391 FPILIIFTAITAVY
-405 SYLLFMMT
+405 SYLLFMLT

>member
-1 MSDENIEGGINLDI
+1 MDI
-15 VKLIII
+15 IKLIVI

-28 IKLKKPLYLS
+28 IKLKKPLYIS
-38 IFVGAVISVILYRI
+38 ILVGAVISVILYRI
-52 PVVRSFQLAYKSFT
+52 PIITSFQLALKSCT
-66 SRETISL
+66 SKDTISL

-86 MEKRGHLLLAEKA
+86 MEKRGHLLLAEKS

-133 VENASKDALTREE
+133 VQNASGDYLTREE

-177 DMTLFV
+177 DMTKFV
-183 LGMLPMVAV
+183 VGMLPMVAI
-192 LFMLGY
+192 LFILGY
-198 VFYVKKIPKSLEG
+198 VFYVRKIPKSNG
-211 GQSKNKKEDI
+211 ISQSKDKKDDI
-221 FNLIIS
+221 INLIIS

-233 TIIIILT
+233 TITIILT
-240 MKIPVY
+240 LKIPVY

-251 VIVVSALLNKF
+251 VIIVSAILNKF
-262 SIDELLP
+262 SVDELIP
-269 MFKTAFETKLIV
+269 MVKTAFETKLIV
-281 STIMIM
+281 STVMIM

-297 VIGRLPIYFEKLPIH
+297 VIGRLPEYFEKLPIH

-340 AFATIPNG
+340 AFATIPDG
-348 GLPLMIL
+348 GLALMIL

-372 LAIVTEAFDISFIE
+372 LAIVTEAFDVSFIE

-391 FPILVIFTIITAGY
+391 FPILIIFTAITAVY
-405 SYLLFMMT
+405 SYLLFMLT

>member
-1 MSDENIEGGINLDI
+1 MNLDI
-15 VKLIII
+15 IKLIVI

-28 IKLKKPLYLS
+28 IKLKKPLYIS
-38 IFVGAVISVILYRI
+38 ILVGAVISVILYRI
-52 PVVRSFQLAYKSFT
+52 PIITSFQLAFKSCT
-66 SRETISL
+66 SRDTISL

-86 MEKRGHLLLAEKA
+86 MEKRGHLLLAEKS

-133 VENASKDALTREE
+133 VQNASGDYLTREE

-177 DMTLFV
+177 DMTKFV
-183 LGMLPMVAV
+183 VGMLPMVAI
-192 LFMLGY
+192 LFILGY
-198 VFYVKKIPKSLEG
+198 VFYVRKIPKSNG
-211 GQSKNKKEDI
+211 ISQSKDKKDDI
-221 FNLIIS
+221 INLIIS

-233 TIIIILT
+233 TITIILT
-240 MKIPVY
+240 LKIPVY

-251 VIVVSALLNKF
+251 VIIVSAILNKF
-262 SIDELLP
+262 SVDELIP
-269 MFKTAFETKLIV
+269 MVKTAFETKLIV
-281 STIMIM
+281 STVMIM

-297 VIGRLPIYFEKLPIH
+297 VIGRLPEYFEKLPIH

-340 AFATIPNG
+340 AFATIPDG
-348 GLPLMIL
+348 GLALMIL

-372 LAIVTEAFDISFIE
+372 LAIVTEAFDVSFIE

-391 FPILVIFTIITAGY
+391 FPILIIFTAITAVY
-405 SYLLFMMT
+405 SYLLFMLT

>member
-1 MSDENIEGGINLDI
+1 MIKLDI
-15 VKLIII
+15 VKLVII

-28 IKLKKPLYLS
+28 IKLKKPLYIS
-38 IFVGAVISVILYRI
+38 ILVGAIISIILYRI
-52 PVVRSFQLAYKSFT
+52 PVITSLQLAFKSCT
-66 SRETISL
+66 SRDTISL

-86 MEKRGHLLLAEKA
+86 MEKRGHLLLAEKS

-133 VENASKDALTREE
+133 VQNASGDYLTREE

-177 DMTLFV
+177 DMTKFV
-183 LGMLPMVAV
+183 VGMLPMVAI
-192 LFMLGY
+192 LFVLGY
-198 VFYVKKIPKSLEG
+198 VFYVRKIPKSTEINH
-211 GQSKNKKEDI
+211 SKNKKEDI
-221 FNLIIS
+221 ANLVIS

-233 TIIIILT
+233 TITIILT

-251 VIVVSALLNKF
+251 VIIVSAILNRF
-262 SIDELLP
+262 SVDELIP
-269 MFKTAFETKLIV
+269 MVKTAFETKLIV
-281 STIMIM
+281 STVMIM

-297 VIGRLPIYFEKLPIH
+297 VIGRLPEYFEKLPIH

-340 AFATIPNG
+340 AFATIPDG
-348 GLPLMIL
+348 GLALMIL

-372 LAIVTEAFDISFIE
+372 LAIVTEAFDVSFIE

-391 FPILVIFTIITAGY
+391 FPILVIFTAITAIY
-405 SYLLFMMT
+405 SYLLFILI

>member
-1 MSDENIEGGINLDI
+1 MNLDI
-15 VKLIII
+15 IKLIVI

-28 IKLKKPLYLS
+28 IKLKKPLYIS
-38 IFVGAVISVILYRI
+38 ILVGAVISVILYRI
-52 PVVRSFQLAYKSFT
+52 PIITSFQLAFKSCT
-66 SRETISL
+66 SKDTISL

-86 MEKRGHLLLAEKA
+86 MEKRGHLLLAEKS

-133 VENASKDALTREE
+133 VQNASGDYLTREE

-177 DMTLFV
+177 DMTKFV
-183 LGMLPMVAV
+183 VGMLPMVAI
-192 LFMLGY
+192 LFILGY
-198 VFYVKKIPKSLEG
+198 VFYVRKIPKSNG
-211 GQSKNKKEDI
+211 ISQSKDKKDDLI
-221 FNLIIS
+221 NLIIS

-233 TIIIILT
+233 TITIILT
-240 MKIPVY
+240 LKIPVY

-251 VIVVSALLNKF
+251 VIIVSAILNKF
-262 SIDELLP
+262 SVDELIP
-269 MFKTAFETKLIV
+269 MVKTAFETKLIV
-281 STIMIM
+281 STVMIM

-297 VIGRLPIYFEKLPIH
+297 VIGRLPEYFEKLPIH

-340 AFATIPNG
+340 AFATIPDG
-348 GLPLMIL
+348 GLALMIL

-372 LAIVTEAFDISFIE
+372 LAIVTEAFDVSFIE

-391 FPILVIFTIITAGY
+391 FPILIIFTAITAVY
-405 SYLLFMMT
+405 SYLLFMLT

>member
-1 MSDENIEGGINLDI
+1 MIKLDI
-15 VKLIII
+15 VKLVII

-28 IKLKKPLYLS
+28 IKLKKPLYIS
-38 IFVGAVISVILYRI
+38 ILAGAIISVILYKI
-52 PVVRSFQLAYKSFT
+52 PVITSLQLAFKSCT
-66 SRETISL
+66 SRDTISL

-86 MEKRGHLLLAEKA
+86 MEKRGHLLLAEKS

-133 VENASKDALTREE
+133 VQNASGDYLTREE

-177 DMTLFV
+177 DMTKFV
-183 LGMLPMVAV
+183 VGMLPMVAI
-192 LFMLGY
+192 LFVLGY
-198 VFYVKKIPKSLEG
+198 IFYVRKIPKSTEISH
-211 GQSKNKKEDI
+211 SKNKKEDI
-221 FNLIIS
+221 VNLVIS

-233 TIIIILT
+233 TITIILT

-246 MAVIP
+246 MAVVP
-251 VIVVSALLNKF
+251 VIIVSAILNRF
-262 SIDELLP
+262 SVDELIP
-269 MFKTAFETKLIV
+269 MIKTAFETKLIV
-281 STIMIM
+281 STVMIM
-287 IFKEL
+287 VFKEL

-297 VIGRLPIYFEKLPIH
+297 VIGRLPEYFEKLPIH

-348 GLPLMIL
+348 GLALMIL

-372 LAIVTEAFDISFIE
+372 LAIVTEAFDVSFIE

-391 FPILVIFTIITAGY
+391 FPILVIFTAITAIY
-405 SYLLFMMT
+405 SYLLFVLT

>member
-1 MSDENIEGGINLDI
+1 MIKLDI
-15 VKLIII
+15 VKLVII

-28 IKLKKPLYLS
+28 IKLKKPLYIS
-38 IFVGAVISVILYRI
+38 ILAGAIISVILYRI
-52 PVVRSFQLAYKSFT
+52 PIATSLQLAVKSCT
-66 SRETISL
+66 SRDTISL

-86 MEKRGHLLLAEKA
+86 MEKRGHLLLAEKS

-133 VENASKDALTREE
+133 VQNASGDYLTREE

-163 TYSSILLALDLSGV
+163 TYSSILLASDLSGV
-177 DMTLFV
+177 DMTKFV
-183 LGMLPMVAV
+183 VGMLPMVAI
-192 LFMLGY
+192 LFVLGY
-198 VFYVKKIPKSLEG
+198 IFYVRKIPKSTEISH
-211 GQSKNKKEDI
+211 SKNKKEDI
-221 FNLIIS
+221 VNLVIS

-233 TIIIILT
+233 TITIILT

-246 MAVIP
+246 MAVVP
-251 VIVVSALLNKF
+251 VIIVSAILNRF
-262 SIDELLP
+262 SVDELIP
-269 MFKTAFETKLIV
+269 MIKTAFETKLIV
-281 STIMIM
+281 STVMIM
-287 IFKEL
+287 VFKEL

-297 VIGRLPIYFEKLPIH
+297 VIGRLPEYFEKLPIH

-348 GLPLMIL
+348 GLALMIL

-372 LAIVTEAFDISFIE
+372 LAIVTEAFDVSFIE

-391 FPILVIFTIITAGY
+391 FPILVIFTAITAIY
-405 SYLLFMMT
+405 SYLLFVLT

>member
-1 MSDENIEGGINLDI
+1 MDI
-15 VKLIII
+15 VKLVII

-28 IKLKKPLYLS
+28 IKLKKPLYIS
-38 IFVGAVISVILYRI
+38 ILAGAIISIILYRI
-52 PVVRSFQLAYKSFT
+52 PIATSLQLAVKSCT
-66 SRETISL
+66 SRDTISL

-86 MEKRGHLLLAEKA
+86 MEKRGHLLLAEKS

-133 VENASKDALTREE
+133 VQNASGDYLTREE

-177 DMTLFV
+177 DMTKFV
-183 LGMLPMVAV
+183 VGMLPMVAI
-192 LFMLGY
+192 LFVLGY
-198 VFYVKKIPKSLEG
+198 IFYVRKIPKSTEISH
-211 GQSKNKKEDI
+211 SKNKKEDI
-221 FNLIIS
+221 VNLVIS

-233 TIIIILT
+233 TITIILT

-246 MAVIP
+246 MAVVP
-251 VIVVSALLNKF
+251 VIIVSAILNRF
-262 SIDELLP
+262 SVDELIS
-269 MFKTAFETKLIV
+269 MIKTAFETKLIV
-281 STIMIM
+281 STVMIM
-287 IFKEL
+287 VFKEL

-297 VIGRLPIYFEKLPIH
+297 VIGRLPEYFEKLPIH

-348 GLPLMIL
+348 GLALMIL

-372 LAIVTEAFDISFIE
+372 LAIVTEAFDVSFIE

-391 FPILVIFTIITAGY
+391 FPILVIFTAITAIY
-405 SYLLFMMT
+405 SYLLFVLT

>member
-1 MSDENIEGGINLDI
+1 MNLDI
-15 VKLIII
+15 IKLIVI

-28 IKLKKPLYLS
+28 IKLKKPLYIS
-38 IFVGAVISVILYRI
+38 ILVGAVISVILYRI
-52 PVVRSFQLAYKSFT
+52 PIITSFQLAFKSCT
-66 SRETISL
+66 SKDTISL

-86 MEKRGHLLLAEKA
+86 MEKRGHLLLAEKS

-133 VENASKDALTREE
+133 VQNASGDYLTREE

-177 DMTLFV
+177 DMTKFV
-183 LGMLPMVAV
+183 VGMLPMVAI
-192 LFMLGY
+192 LFILGY
-198 VFYVKKIPKSLEG
+198 VFYVRKIPKSNG
-211 GQSKNKKEDI
+211 ISQSKDKKDDI
-221 FNLIIS
+221 INLIIS

-233 TIIIILT
+233 TITIILT
-240 MKIPVY
+240 LKIPVY
-246 MAVIP
+246 KAVIP
-251 VIVVSALLNKF
+251 VIIVSAILNKF
-262 SIDELLP
+262 SVDELIP
-269 MFKTAFETKLIV
+269 MVKTAFETKLIV
-281 STIMIM
+281 STVMIM

-297 VIGRLPIYFEKLPIH
+297 VIGRLPEYFEKLPIH

-340 AFATIPNG
+340 AFATIPDG
-348 GLPLMIL
+348 GLALMIL

-372 LAIVTEAFDISFIE
+372 LAIVTEAFDVSFIE

-391 FPILVIFTIITAGY
+391 FPILIIFTAITAVY
-405 SYLLFMMT
+405 SYLLFMLT

>member
-1 MSDENIEGGINLDI
+1 M
-15 VKLIII
+15 VII

-28 IKLKKPLYLS
+28 IKLKKPLYIS
-38 IFVGAVISVILYRI
+38 ILVGAVISIVLYKI
-52 PVVRSFQLAYKSFT
+52 PVITSLQLALKSCT
-66 SRETISL
+66 SRDTISL

-86 MEKRGHLLLAEKA
+86 MEKRGHLLLAERA

-133 VENASKDALTREE
+133 VQNASGDYLTREE

-177 DMTLFV
+177 DMTKFV
-183 LGMLPMVAV
+183 VGMLPMVVV
-192 LFMLGY
+192 LFVLGY
-198 VFYVKKIPKSLEG
+198 IFYVKKIPKSTG
-211 GQSKNKKEDI
+211 ISQSKNKKEDI
-221 FNLIIS
+221 LNLVIS

-233 TIIIILT
+233 TIMIILT

-251 VIVVSALLNKF
+251 VIIVSAILNRF
-262 SIDELLP
+262 SVDELIP
-269 MFKTAFETKLIV
+269 MIKTAFETKLIV
-281 STIMIM
+281 STVMIM
-287 IFKEL
+287 VFKEL

-297 VIGRLPIYFEKLPIH
+297 VIERLPEYFEKLPIH
-312 PAIIFS
+312 PAVIFS

-348 GLPLMIL
+348 GLALMIL

-391 FPILVIFTIITAGY
+391 FPVLVIFTAITALY
-405 SYLLFMMT
+405 SYLLFLFT